1 MKLLVYDVAA
11 DSGGAVTV
19 LQSFYEEFRKNT
31 ENEYLFVLSVYELE
45 ETEHIKVLNF
55 PWVKKSPLHR
65 LYFDHVIAPKLVKQ
79 YNVDKVLSLQNIELP
94 HAGVPQMVYEHNALP
109 FAEYKF
115 KPWEAFRPW
124 YSQQILGRMMKRSIR
139 HAEKVMVQTNWM
151 KDEIVRQCR
160 IPAKRVEVKF
170 PPVEML
176 PTRPYHL
183 DEEKPLFFYPA
194 NASAYKNH
202 RTFLKACELLQE
214 RGFENYEVIWTVTGD
229 ENDGIRAIRKTAEE
243 KHLPIQFTGPLPRQE
258 LFELYSRSILVFP
271 SYIETIGLPL
281 LEARSANAYILAS
294 DCLYA
299 RDMVGDYERA
309 KFFGAL
315 DAADLSDKMKK
326 MMEKQDGFAENKQL

>member
-19 LQSFYEEFRKNT
+19 LQSFYEEFRKDM

-94 HAGVPQMVYEHNALP
+94 HAGVPQIVYEHNALP

-160 IPAKRVEVKF
+160 IPARRVEVKF

-214 RGFENYEVIWTVTGD
+214 QGYENYEVIWTVTGE

-243 KHLPIQFTGPLPRQE
+243 KHLPIRFTGPLPRQE

-281 LEARSANAYILAS
+281 LEARSANAYILAA

-299 RDMVGDYERA
+299 RDIVGDYERA
-309 KFFGAL
+309 EFFGAL
-315 DAADLSDKMKK
+315 DAVELSGRMKK
-326 MMEKQDGFAENKQL
+326 WMKRIEK

>member
-19 LQSFYEEFRKNT
+19 LQSFYEEFRKDT

-176 PTRPYHL
+176 PTKPYHL

-214 RGFENYEVIWTVTGD
+214 QGYDHYEVIWTVTGE
-229 ENDGIRAIRKTAEE
+229 ENDGIRAIRRTAEE
-243 KHLPIQFTGPLPRQE
+243 KHLPIRFTGPLPRQE
-258 LFELYSRSILVFP
+258 LFELYAGSVLVFP

-281 LEARSANAYILAS
+281 LEARSVGAYIIAT

-299 RDMVGDYERA
+299 KDMVGDYERA
-309 KFFGAL
+309 AFFPAL
-315 DAADLSDKMKK
+315 DAEALSRQMS
-326 MMEKQDGFAENKQL
+326 NLN